1 MKIKKFD
8 QTLTKKELVDAIV
21 AKNYRYLKDRSHWV
35 EELVNGIS
43 PFYREL
49 IFRIISCNSIKL
61 RLHYAEID
69 SRCESEGTYREKL
82 YSKRADI
89 EVHSSFDPDTFCHE
103 LGHAVDSFYGSE
115 QRLTETMEIEP
126 GRTFFKFYTEEFL
139 DHKKE
144 IYDYVIGWYWNLSEQ
159 RIGKRPTDIIRRYLP
174 LYQLLFRPKNKGVSQ
189 EEFASARRSVHK
201 ALDRVDFVDAYCRL
215 YEARVSE
222 STQAYF
228 GPITDSLTSL
238 YDGIGELGLRGH
250 YQDYYQ
256 YAPRTVSEFFANL
269 FATELLSDRKV
280 EEYLLRFFPRSMEA
294 FQKLF
299 GQVYNHF
306 VSGEKFTLPGKKF
319 TYQDDNA
326 MHKLWHEGRQ
336 SALAYIASLGDEGRP
351 MDEESKKLYA
361 QLQPIFAPKEGPKYD
376 WCLNILPADNE
387 DSEDCDG
394 EGTPCME
401 EDEAIYEEEADENAW
416 A

>member
-1 MKIKKFD
+1 MKIKKLD
-8 QTLTKKELVDAIV
+8 QTLTKKELVDAII
-21 AKNYRYLKDRSHWV
+21 AKNYRYLQRCSSSV

-61 RLHYAEID
+61 RLHYAETD
-69 SRCESEGTYREKL
+69 SHCESKGTYREKL

-89 EVHSSFDPDTFCHE
+89 LVFSSFSPETFCHE
-103 LGHAVDSFYGSE
+103 IGHAVDSFYGNE
-115 QRLTETMEIEP
+115 QRLAETMEIEP
-126 GRTFFKFYTEEFL
+126 GRTFFKIYTEEFL
-139 DHKKE
+139 DHKNE
-144 IYDYVIGWYWNLSEQ
+144 IYDYVIGWYWNLSER

-174 LYQLLFRPKNKGVSQ
+174 LYQLLFQPKNKGVSR

-201 ALDRVDFVDAYCRL
+201 TLDRVDFVDAYCRL

-222 STQAYF
+222 STEAYF
-228 GPITDSLTSL
+228 GPIIDSLTSL
-238 YDGIGELGLRGH
+238 YDGIGELRLRGH

-256 YAPRTVSEFFANL
+256 YAPQTVSEFFANL
-269 FATELLSDRKV
+269 FSAELLSDREV
-280 EEYLLRFFPRSMEA
+280 EGYLLRFFPRSMDA

-299 GQVYNHF
+299 DQVYHHF
-306 VSGEKFTLPGKKF
+306 VNGKKYSLPGKKF
-319 TYQDDNA
+319 TDQHDNA

-376 WCLNILPADNE
+376 WCLNILPIDNE
-387 DSEDCDG
+387 GSEDYDG

-401 EDEAIYEEEADENAW
+401 EEEEAIYEEEADENA
-416 A
+416 